1 MRGCDPTTIAAKLEL
16 AMEIFQKNKIEARSQ
31 WEDATSRAFEEKY
44 LVPMEPKFRRALEA
58 IHHLAETL
66 QRAQRDCE

>member
-16 AMEIFQKNKIEARSQ
+16 ALEVFHKRKFEVYSQ
-31 WEDATSRAFEEKY
+31 WQDATSRGFEEKY

-66 QRAQRDCE
+66 QRAERDCS